1 MNCGYRYPTLGS
13 MTGHIF
19 IEGEIGKAV
28 TTQTVRADTAS
39 YPNADEYI
47 LHINSPGGDVY
58 EGYNIGTIIKGL
70 RSKGKKTTAQIGS
83 MCASIATYIAECC
96 DDVVMNNHGD
106 FMIHL
111 PTGSVDGTAEDLRRG
126 AEQLDRIKAELVDQ
140 YMPKVARKGVTRLQL
155 IEMIERETSM
165 SPAEAEAFGFID
177 AVRPQMKA
185 VALLDVS
192 KFKNDD
198 MDHKE
203 TKTMLEKL
211 QAGMKTVF
219 SALRR
224 FKNMVED
231 TLEDGTPIVV
241 MADPGAVWDGAQVTT
256 ADGAPLAPGSY
267 KTKSGYTITVA
278 DGGVISTA
286 VMEDKKDDSTDKKDD
301 KPMDNVDEL
310 KNKIAELEGQLAA
323 KNAEAAD
330 ASKAVAQMR
339 TQFSNLSK
347 EIEEMKKLTVGND
360 GPPPSGFQPKNMG
373 DNYDPMGE
381 DIIKELKARGRV

>member
-1 MNCGYRYPTLGS
+1 MNCGYRSPILVP

-19 IEGEIGKAV
+19 IEGEIGTAV
-28 TTQTVRADTAS
+28 TAKSVRADIAN
-39 YPNADEYI
+39 YPGAEEFI
-47 LHINSPGGDVY
+47 VHINSPGGDVY
-58 EGYNIGTIIKGL
+58 EGYQIGSIIKNL
-70 RSKGKKTTAQIGS
+70 GKKTTAQIGS
-83 MCASIATYIAECC
+83 MCASIATYDALCC
-96 DDVVMNNHGD
+96 DHVIMNTHGD

-111 PTGSVDGTAEDLRRG
+111 PTGRIEGTAEDLRRG
-126 AEQLDRIKAELVDQ
+126 AEQLDRIKSELIDR
-140 YMPKVARKGVTRLQL
+140 YMPRVARKGVTRAKLS
-155 IEMIERETSM
+155 EMIDAETSM
-165 SPAEAEAFGFID
+165 TPTEAEALGFVD
-177 AVRPQMKA
+177 TVQEKMRA

-286 VMEDKKDDSTDKKDD
+286 VMEDKKDDSADKKDD

-360 GPPPSGFQPKNMG
+360 GPPTSGFRPKDMG
-373 DNYDPMGE
+373 DNFDPMGE
-381 DIIKELKARGRV
+381 DILKELKARGRV